1 MQGLTIRKALE
12 SENDEV
18 ARIWGE
24 SWLSIGL
31 EAPSEKLFADL
42 RARVPREIANG
53 WSLYVADDAGRI
65 AAMLAFRLRDGY
77 LDQLF
82 VAPEY
87 HGRGIGKL
95 LLQFT
100 RKNLPDEI
108 WLRCASLNQKAW
120 HWYEREGF
128 VLEREEPHPESGLM
142 MRYYR
147 WRKGSPA

>member
-1 MQGLTIRKALE
+1 MQTVTIRKAE
-12 SENDEV
+12 TSEYDEV
-18 ARIWGE
+18 ARVWTE
-24 SWLSIGL
+24 SWVSVGI
-31 EAPSEKLFADL
+31 E
-42 RARVPREIANG
+42 RASKAMLAASRSRIDNEIAAG
-53 WSLYVADDAGRI
+53 WSLYVADDAGKI

-87 HGRGIGKL
+87 HGCGIGKM

-108 WLRCASLNQKAW
+108 WLRCASLNEKAW
-120 HWYEREGF
+120 RWYEREGF
-128 VLEREEPHPESGLM
+128 VLEKEEPHPHGLM

-147 WRKGSPA
+147 WRKGSTG